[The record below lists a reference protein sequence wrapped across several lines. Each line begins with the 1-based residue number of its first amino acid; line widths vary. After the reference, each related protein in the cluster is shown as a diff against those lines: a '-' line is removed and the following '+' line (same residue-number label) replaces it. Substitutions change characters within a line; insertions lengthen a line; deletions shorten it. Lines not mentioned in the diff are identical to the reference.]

1 MIRKIVFIDELN
13 EREFTD
19 KITANLNSMQNDE
32 YKVEIQYKPISGI
45 RADSDE
51 SESFIHYTAL
61 ILGKT
66 DDK

>member
-13 EREFTD
+13 EKNFTD
-19 KITANLNSMQNDE
+19 EIITNLNSMQNDE

>member
-1 MIRKIVFIDELN
+1 MIKKIVFIDELN
-13 EREFTD
+13 EKKFTD
-19 KITANLNSMQNDE
+19 KIITNLNSMQNDE